1 MNLTISNKQTAPIS
15 KDLIGV
21 FFEDINYGADGGIYA
36 QLIENNNFEFVDCFG
51 DKGDYYTIFDGGYG
65 WKAYPQEN
73 SVRMQVVS
81 GSPVSDENPHY
92 MRVWVDKEN
101 TGISNKA
108 YSGIALKKNNTY
120 KISFYA
126 RAVSLKGNVT
136 VKIVKEDNV
145 YAQGCVSLVQE
156 EVMHYWNKYELEVSA
171 KEDVTGAMFVIT
183 LEQSG
188 IVEFDFVSMMP
199 KDAVAGIFRKDTFEL
214 LKELKPAFMRFPGGC
229 IVEGNTM
236 SNRYRFKD
244 TLKRLEDRRCN
255 WNRWAVH
262 CNRGENGFHSEFSH
276 YNQTLGIGY
285 YEFFLLCELI
295 GAKPL
300 PVMNVGMACQY
311 QSYEYM
317 KIDSPEFEQMVQDTL
332 DLIEFANADEKSQWG
347 SVRAKLGHKEPFG
360 LEYLGIGNEQWQ
372 VDNTDFFTRYKI
384 FEKRIHEKYPT
395 IKLIGSAG
403 PDVTSKH
410 YTDAWEFYRNEKKEN
425 PNFVYA
431 IDEHYYM
438 PPKWFLDHNDFYD
451 NYPRDIKVFAGEYA
465 AHDPNI
471 NIADV
476 SKNNWGAAISE
487 AAFLTGIERNADVV
501 ALSSYAPLFAR
512 MGYTQWA
519 PDLIW
524 MDEKTCWGTPSYYVQ
539 KMFSSFHADEMLDL
553 GEQIE
558 ELRAQGIYCSAGKT
572 SEGTV
577 IVKLVNTT
585 DNKVSVTLEDEEGK
599 PLPTVKKTLMCAAL
613 TDYNCAEHPKNVV
626 PIEAIVSG
634 NIIEMEGQSFTI
646 VEINN

>member
-1 MNLTISNKQTAPIS
+1 MKLTVSQKKTTPIS

-36 QLIENNNFEFVDCFG
+36 ELIENRNFEFVDCYG

-65 WKAYPQEN
+65 WKAYPTDD
-73 SVRMQVVS
+73 SARLQVVC

-92 MRVWVDKEN
+92 LRFTANEA
-101 TGISNKA
+101 GAGFSNQA
-108 YSGIALKKNNTY
+108 YSGITLKKGAAYNV
-120 KISFYA
+120 SFYA
-126 RAVSLKGNVT
+126 RAVSFLGEITAKVVKDGVT
-136 VKIVKEDNV
+136 YAEGSVHMAEEDK
-145 YAQGCVSLVQE
+145 
-156 EVMHYWNKYELEVSA
+156 MHYWHKYTLTVTASD
-171 KEDVTGAMFVIT
+171 DVNGALFVLALAEKGT
-183 LEQSG
+183 A
-188 IVEFDFVSMMP
+188 EFDFVSMIP
-199 KDAVAGIFRKDTFEL
+199 ADAVAGVFRKDTFEIL
-214 LKELKPAFMRFPGGC
+214 QALKPAFMRFPGGC

-244 TLKRLEDRRCN
+244 TLKRIEDRKCN

-262 CNRGENGFHSEFSH
+262 NNRKENDFHSEFSH

-285 YEFFLLCELI
+285 YEFFLLCDLI

-317 KIDSPEFEQMVQDTL
+317 EIGSAEFEQMVQDTL
-332 DLIEFANADEKSQWG
+332 DLIEFANGDESSKWG
-347 SVRAKLGHKEPFG
+347 KVRAQLGHKAPFE

-372 VDNTDFFTRYKI
+372 MDNTDFFARYKI
-384 FEKRIHEKYPT
+384 FEQRIHAKYPE

-403 PDVTSKH
+403 PDVTSNH
-410 YTDAWEFYRNEKKEN
+410 YTDAWEFYRKEKKNN

-438 PPKWFLDHNDFYD
+438 PPQWFLEHNDFYD

-465 AHDPNI
+465 AHDPEI
-471 NIADV
+471 NIAHV
-476 SKNNWGAAISE
+476 SKNNWKAGISE

-512 MGYTQWA
+512 VNYTQWA

-524 MDEKTCWGTPSYYVQ
+524 MDENTSWGTPSYYVQ
-539 KMFSSFHADEMLDL
+539 KLFSKFHAESTLDL
-553 GEQIE
+553 GDQIE
-558 ELRAQGIYCSAGKT
+558 KLRAQGIYCSAGETEDKT
-572 SEGTV
+572 T

-585 DNKVSVTLEDEEGK
+585 DNEVSIDLENEEGK
-599 PLPTVKKTLMCAAL
+599 ALTPVKETVMCAAL
-613 TDYNCAEHPKNVV
+613 TDYNCAKNPMCVAPKETV
-626 PIEAIVSG
+626 ECSG
-634 NIIEMEGQSFTI
+634 KIKMAPQSFII
-646 VEINN
+646 VEIK